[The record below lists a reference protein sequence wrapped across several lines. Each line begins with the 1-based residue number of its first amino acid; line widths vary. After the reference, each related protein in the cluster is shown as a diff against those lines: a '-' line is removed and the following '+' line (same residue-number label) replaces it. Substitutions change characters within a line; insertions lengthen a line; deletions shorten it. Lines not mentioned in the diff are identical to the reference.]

1 MKKKKLKKLKL
12 HNEYNDECF
21 SIIIKYIICN
31 MKFLT
36 IFINI
41 T

>member
-1 MKKKKLKKLKL
+1 MKKK
-12 HNEYNDECF
+12 NFNCTMNIMMNVCF

-31 MKFLT
+31 MKFVT
-36 IFINI
+36 ITINI